1 MGYTHYFSFK
11 GAPRGQAS
19 QVEAKYIKAIKECT
33 KVIRHYSE
41 TFGGLSGFSAHSDK
55 YAGLKVNGSERVGAC
70 EDLVLREHYSQ
81 NESFNFVKTAMYPYD
96 TVVTACLIILKHR
109 LGDLIEVSSDGNA
122 DDWNDGLILARSVLG
137 LKKLSLPKSLRPNL
151 KQEQFSKRLA

>member
-11 GAPRGQAS
+11 GIPRGQAT
-19 QVEAKYIKAIKECT
+19 QTEAKYVKAIKECT
-33 KVIRHYSE
+33 KVIQHYSK
-41 TFGGLSGFSAHSDK
+41 TFGGLSGFSAHSSK
-55 YAGLKVNGSERVGAC
+55 YGGLNVNGSERVGQC
-70 EDLVLREHYSQ
+70 EPLVLREHYSQ
-81 NESFNFVKTAMYPYD
+81 NDPFNFVKTAQYPYD

-137 LKKLSLPKSLRPNL
+137 LKTLPLPKSLRPNL
-151 KQEQFSKRLA
+151 KQEPSSKRMA